1 MTLQALCYT
10 CEIDWTA
17 VRRPAETEIER
28 ALARA
33 RRLNRLNGVTGA
45 ILLYPDRLVQWLEGN
60 ANGLAD
66 SVDCASRDPRLRG
79 DIRILCKGNVET
91 RLFGRCWLYF
101 ADYREADARPDGLLG
116 QLGHEETAIACEDL
130 RRELRAVAAH
140 LEPARF
146 THAAMLV

>member
-1 MTLQALCYT
+1 MTLEALCYT

-17 VRRPAETEIER
+17 IRTPVDTEIER
-28 ALARA
+28 ALSRA

-66 SVDCASRDPRLRG
+66 SLECARRDPRLHG
-79 DIRILCKGNVET
+79 EIRVLCKGDIET
-91 RLFGRCWLYF
+91 RLFGQCWLYF
-101 ADYREADARPDGLLG
+101 ADYRDDADRPDGLLG
-116 QLGHEETAIACEDL
+116 RLGHGETPVSCPDL